1 MTTEPRRNNFKKIP
15 TPAGALAAKNCQDQ
29 GGEEGGDVDEL
40 GDNEGVGIFS
50 NYFLYVV
57 QQASMSA

>member
-15 TPAGALAAKNCQDQ
+15 TPTGALAAKNCYDQ

-50 NYFLYVV
+50 N
-57 QQASMSA
+57 